1 MNMERFFKVVVL
13 DLFMYMYIYSNVIV
27 CYMYL

>member
-1 MNMERFFKVVVL
+1 MERFFKVVVL